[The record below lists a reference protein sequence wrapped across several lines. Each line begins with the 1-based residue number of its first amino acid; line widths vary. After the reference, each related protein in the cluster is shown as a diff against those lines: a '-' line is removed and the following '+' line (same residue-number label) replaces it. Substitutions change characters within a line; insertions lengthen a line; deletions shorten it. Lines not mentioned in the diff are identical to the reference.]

1 MIEKIMRAVKSS
13 NKKRGRNITIG
24 AAVGMLLSCSAVMG
38 ADSNYLWIKDD
49 GGGIEFSKNN
59 SGYWGENPY
68 PENSWKDNTYINNI
82 TLSGENNG
90 TDGSKI
96 IGYGL
101 RLSGDLEEI
110 EFINNGGISGTGN
123 SSAYGYGIYNSG
135 DIKSLKNI
143 GIITGTG
150 TGAGA
155 GSAHGYG
162 IYNSGDIKSLK
173 NIGIITG
180 VGTGYSSTYGYGIY
194 NSGDIKLLKN
204 IGIITGTGDGI
215 DIGIGYGIY
224 NSRDIKLLKN
234 IGIISGSGTGI
245 GTGIYNSGDIKLL
258 KNIGIITGTNSS
270 SVYGIYNSGNIKKL
284 KNIGIITGDNG
295 IYNYSYSTGIS
306 VITSLEN
313 RGILSGSS
321 YGIYNYNYDSK
332 PTSTIEN
339 ITNTGVIYGKANAIQ
354 NSSGTIS
361 KVHNYGLL
369 VSSNG
374 SVVNGL
380 ATVTEKEKNYGLA
393 FKIESDKYTLA
404 GEYSGEFGKIYRNI
418 DVVMGYKEKTAGSGE
433 LDFDNPITKKYTIIN
448 AKAETKKPYTDVIGT
463 ESLVLADGKLTN
475 YNYSEGESKE
485 EIIDSNKK
493 YILNGITNTLEVA
506 GRHNELNNS
515 IINALET
522 AVVMDKDMT
531 VLTLNNTVVNGNILG
546 TTGISTVNI
555 EGTGN
560 TLTVSGDSVI
570 NTKDKTVAITVAGNN
585 NAITLEGNAIVNG
598 EMKSTGKNTLNLN
611 GTAKDGMNMLHNID
625 GFVNMN
631 IDNSVTF
638 FEDMTVTVTGT
649 DTVTVK
655 ETGILNLRLKKVE
668 ALPTTLSDDST
679 STPTATHSF
688 SGTNGMLI
696 KGTSEEEAGTLNFLT
711 NGIGREIL
719 VDMKNIALE
728 NMNIRASSIIDKA
741 IIEKDYIHLGAGSDL
756 DGIINPRVNK
766 YNSLNKIYKSIYS
779 STGENLDGLR
789 DILSMTYLGENY
801 DYNNAVDEKQL
812 INLMTYLDS
821 IYTGNPYSYSSELSR
836 KSVGMFRD
844 IVTGNE
850 FRPNLNNWLI
860 MGGLTHADGG
870 TKDTYYG
877 KNYYKIDSGSST
889 TNADMKLTG
898 AYMLAKYGYSEN
910 ISLGLTLGG
919 NKSEA
924 KMDISKV
931 KGSSGY
937 LGAFAE
943 NYRGNLTLKAGAG
956 IQYSEYDADRRT
968 IGGDSYNDKYSDM
981 AYDLY
986 LNGRYSHNIGD
997 NLYLE
1002 PYATLSYTYVDQDG
1016 ANEGSKALAIK
1027 TDSKSFD
1034 YTVGKVG
1041 VDLKKVIPHEKGKS
1055 TLSAGISYTKIL
1067 DGAEEEYI
1075 TGRFKNGS
1083 DFDILVAHKNEHSI
1097 GLNAKYALELEN
1109 GVLFDVK
1116 GTYSIERDSHNGS
1129 GKNKNKGEWIVGAG
1143 VGYKF

>member
-1 MIEKIMRAVKSS
+1 MIEKILKAVKSS
-13 NKKRGRNITIG
+13 NKKRGRNITVG
-24 AAVGMLLSCSAVMG
+24 AVVGFLLSCTAVMG
-38 ADSNYLWIKDD
+38 ADENYLLIKKE
-49 GGGIEFSKNN
+49 GEEIKFSKNGTTAGTDNPYEENTWDGTEYVNNIVLNSTSNSYGLKLEGDLGSINFTNNGLITTTRNSESFGINNSLYATIGNITNNGSIVVTGNGYSYGINNYGAIGNITNNGSITANGSSDNYGIDN
-59 SGYWGENPY
+59 SGTMGNITNNGSIAVTGNGYSYGIVNNVTMGDITNNGSINGLITAATTGENCF
-68 PENSWKDNTYINNI
+68 
-82 TLSGENNG
+82 GV
-90 TDGSKI
+90 
-96 IGYGL
+96 
-101 RLSGDLEEI
+101 
-110 EFINNGGISGTGN
+110 
-123 SSAYGYGIYNSG
+123 GIYNSETMG
-135 DIKSLKNI
+135 DITNNGSITAESI
-143 GIITGTG
+143 G
-150 TGAGA
+150 
-155 GSAHGYG
+155 
-162 IYNSGDIKSLK
+162 
-173 NIGIITG
+173 
-180 VGTGYSSTYGYGIY
+180 
-194 NSGDIKLLKN
+194 
-204 IGIITGTGDGI
+204 
-215 DIGIGYGIY
+215 
-224 NSRDIKLLKN
+224 
-234 IGIISGSGTGI
+234 
-245 GTGIYNSGDIKLL
+245 
-258 KNIGIITGTNSS
+258 
-270 SVYGIYNSGNIKKL
+270 
-284 KNIGIITGDNG
+284 
-295 IYNYSYSTGIS
+295 SYSEASGI
-306 VITSLEN
+306 N
-313 RGILSGSS
+313 NS
-321 YGIYNYNYDSK
+321 YG
-332 PTSTIEN
+332 TIGD
-339 ITNTGVIYGKANAIQ
+339 ITNTGSITAESTGENSLGYEINNLKYSEVKIKTIDKIRNIGVIYGKTNAIY
-354 NSSGTIS
+354 NSNGTMI
-361 KVHNYGLL
+361 KEANNYGLL
-369 VSSNG
+369 VSGDSTEN
-374 SVVNGL
+374 VVDGISIVAHDAADNDD
-380 ATVTEKEKNYGLA
+380 EIKNYGLA
-393 FKIESDKYTLA
+393 FTVDSNKYI
-404 GEYSGEFGKIYRNI
+404 GGGKSSSSEINPDIDYYNNFGKIHQNVSI
-418 DVVMGYKEKTAGSGE
+418 DEVSY
-433 LDFDNPITKKYTIIN
+433 DIIN
-448 AKAETKKPYTDVIGT
+448 VDAKVDDTSKEITDWK
-463 ESLVLADGKLTN
+463 SLTLEEGKLT
-475 YNYSEGESKE
+475 YYDSREASDKE
-485 EIIDSNKK
+485 ESISPDKK
-493 YILNGITNTLEVA
+493 YILNGIENTLKIS
-506 GRHNELNNS
+506 GRKNELNNS
-515 IINALET
+515 VVNAYET
-522 AVVMDKDMT
+522 AVVMGEDNSI
-531 VLTLNNTVVNGNILG
+531 LTLNNTVVNGGIKAD
-546 TTGISTVNI
+546 TTTISITKN
-555 EGTGN
+555 GSA
-560 TLTVSGDSVI
+560 LTVKGDSVI
-570 NTKDKTVAITVAGNN
+570 NVRKKGTAIKVIGSD
-585 NAITLEGNAIVNG
+585 NAVVLEGNAIVNG
-598 EMKSTGKNTLNLN
+598 KMESTGNRNILDLN
-611 GTAKDGMNMLHNID
+611 GTGKYGMNMHYDIS
-625 GFVNMN
+625 GFEKMA
-631 IDNSVTF
+631 IDNNVTF
-638 FEDMTVTVTGT
+638 FEDMKVTGT
-649 DTVTVK
+649 NEVTV
-655 ETGILNLRLKKVE
+655 EGTGVLNLRLKK
-668 ALPTTLSDDST
+668 DST
-679 STPTATHSF
+679 TTYGTDTPPKATHAF
-688 SGTNGMLI
+688 SENGEMTI
-696 KGTSEEEAGTLNFLT
+696 IGNSPDEAGTLNFIT
-711 NGIGREIL
+711 NGIGRVID
-719 VDMKNIALE
+719 VDMENIKLE
-728 NMNIRASSIIDKA
+728 NMKIKASSIIDKA
-741 IIEKDYIHLGAGSDL
+741 EIHEDFIRLGAGSDL
-756 DGIINPRVNK
+756 SGIVNPKVNK

-779 STGENLDGLR
+779 SREENLDGLR

-1055 TLSAGISYTKIL
+1055 TLTAGVSYTKIF